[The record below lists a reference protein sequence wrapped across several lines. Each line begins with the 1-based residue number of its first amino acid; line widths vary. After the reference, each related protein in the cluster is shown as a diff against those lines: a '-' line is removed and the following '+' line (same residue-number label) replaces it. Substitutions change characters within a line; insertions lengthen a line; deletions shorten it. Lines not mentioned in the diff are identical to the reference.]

1 MGAPM
6 RNLWRCAILAQLIL
20 PRIASGQLP
29 DRTPPEP
36 PPGADLPLLAA
47 WIERWLPTV
56 AAVSGS
62 NVDSTGDFYGRSSD
76 SVMAARLDGCTLVL
90 YERSVSIVRGW
101 RSAKY
106 LTIYVPLEQVDTAM
120 VQPKIRQAR
129 LLLNRPNVLLSG
141 QLVVPLRNRARMEFI
156 TVFAADGDPQYPMLV
171 SEYDV
176 PVIFQELPAAHSA
189 LALRQAAARCG
200 AGGG

>member
-1 MGAPM
+1 M

-20 PRIASGQLP
+20 PRIASSQLP

-36 PPGADLPLLAA
+36 PPGADLALLGA

-156 TVFAADGDPQYPMLV
+156 TVVAADGDPQYPMLV

-176 PVIFQELPAAHSA
+176 PFIFEELPAAHSA

-200 AGGG
+200 AGGGGGP